1 MARILI
7 VDDDAVVLELLK
19 DCLYKYASLYYTSTW
34 DLHIDAI
41 TNAVDALSLV
51 KDNNYELVITDILMA
66 KMDGWE
72 FIRELRKR
80 FPMFKI
86 PIFVMS
92 AIKGVELEYQASK
105 HGVSMVFSKPVSPK
119 AFAQSVFSLLNGA

>member
-7 VDDDAVVLELLK
+7 VDDDSVILELIK
-19 DCLYKYASLYYTSTW
+19 DCLSKYAAVYYTSEW
-34 DLHIDAI
+34 DLKIDAVNSAVDAI
-41 TNAVDALSLV
+41 TLV
-51 KDNNYELVITDILMA
+51 KDNNYELIITDILMA

-105 HGVSMVFSKPVSPK
+105 HGVSKVFTKPISPK
-119 AFAQSVFSLLNGA
+119 AFAKDVFAFLQGS